1 MMLFASLLYDT
12 LSGVANWL
20 TIDRQANTMLT
31 KIEALNYRALR
42 YISQTLRP
50 FQVLVGP
57 NASGKS
63 TFLDVV
69 AFIADLINKPSLAD
83 AVYARAGDIRDL
95 TWNRES
101 EWLELALEADIPHS
115 ILSSF
120 QPVSQYRRLRYEVRI
135 GTQEESAELA
145 ILAETLWLA
154 PSESATQANH
164 IQPRLFPSDPAS
176 PPRITAEPDRRTPAG
191 WRKIVNKIERS
202 GNDYFRAETTEWNNM
217 FRLGPKRSA
226 LANLPEDESRFP
238 TATWFKRYISEGVQR
253 IMLNSE
259 AMRRPSPPQSP
270 RSFLPDGSNLPW
282 VVEDLKQRHPERLSQ
297 WVEHLRT
304 ALPDVRSVDTVE
316 RPEDRHRYLVLEYD
330 TGLRVPSWLISDGT
344 LRMMALTVLAYLP
357 DVKGIYLIEEPENG
371 IHPRAVEAVFQ
382 SLSSVYEAQV
392 LLATHS
398 PVILGL
404 TEPGQLLCFA
414 RTAAG
419 ATDIIPGDR
428 HPRLADWRGE
438 VSLSTLYASG
448 VLG

>member
-1 MMLFASLLYDT
+1 
-12 LSGVANWL
+12 
-20 TIDRQANTMLT
+20 MLT

-63 TFLDVV
+63 TFLDVI
-69 AFIADLINKPSLAD
+69 AFIADLINKPTVAD
-83 AVYARAGDIRDL
+83 AVFERAGDIRDL
-95 TWNRES
+95 TWNRAS
-101 EWLELALEADIPHS
+101 EWLELAVEVDIPPEV
-115 ILSSF
+115 LSRLGAT
-120 QPVSQYRRLRYEVRI
+120 PYRRLRYEVRI
-135 GTQEESAELA
+135 GVQEESFELA
-145 ILAETLWLA
+145 VLAETLWLA
-154 PSESATQANH
+154 PPESGTQANH
-164 IQPRLFPSDPAS
+164 AQPRLFPSVPDVPA
-176 PPRITAEPDRRTPAG
+176 RITAAPDRRAPTG

-202 GNDYFRAETTEWNNM
+202 GNDYFRAETTDWNNM

-282 VVEDLKQRHPERLSQ
+282 VVEDLKQKHPQRLFQ
-297 WVEHLRT
+297 WVDHLRT
-304 ALPDVRSVDTVE
+304 ALPDVRGVLTVE
-316 RPEDRHRYLVLEYD
+316 RPEDRHRYLVLEYE

-344 LRMMALTVLAYLP
+344 LRMMALTILAYLP
-357 DVKGIYLIEEPENG
+357 DVRGIYLIEEPENG

-382 SLSSVYEAQV
+382 SLSSVYDAQV

-398 PVILGL
+398 PVILSL
-404 TEPGQLLCFA
+404 TEPEQLLCFA
-414 RTAAG
+414 RTANG
-419 ATDIIPGDR
+419 ETDILPGDR

-438 VSLSTLYASG
+438 VNLSTLYASG

>member
-1 MMLFASLLYDT
+1 MVLFASLLCDT
-12 LSGVANWL
+12 LGRRAHRLERNV
-20 TIDRQANTMLT
+20 RQTGMLT

-69 AFIADLINKPSLAD
+69 AFIADLINKPTLAD
-83 AVYARAGDIRDL
+83 AVYERAGDIRDL
-95 TWNRES
+95 TWNRVS
-101 EWLELALEADIPHS
+101 EWFELAVEVDIPPS
-115 ILSSF
+115 IQSRPQLT
-120 QPVSQYRRLRYEVRI
+120 QYRRLRYEVRI
-135 GTQEESAELA
+135 GVQEDSSELA

-154 PSESATQANH
+154 PTSSALPANH
-164 IQPRLFPSDPAS
+164 AQPRLFPSEPS
-176 PPRITAEPDRRTPAG
+176 VPPHITVEQRTPAG
-191 WRKIVNKIERS
+191 WRKIVNKIEGS
-202 GNDYFRAETTEWNNM
+202 GNDYFRAETTGWNNQ
-217 FRLGPKRSA
+217 FRLGPRRSA

-238 TATWFKRYISEGVQR
+238 AATWFKRYVSEGVQR

-282 VVEDLKQRHPERLSQ
+282 VIDDLKQRHPERLSL

-304 ALPDVRSVDTVE
+304 ALPDVRGLDTVE
-316 RPEDRHRYLVLEYD
+316 RPEDRHRYLVLEYE

-344 LRMMALTVLAYLP
+344 LRMMALTILAYLP
-357 DVKGIYLIEEPENG
+357 DVKGVHLIEEPENG

-382 SLSSVYEAQV
+382 SLSSVYDAQV

-398 PVILGL
+398 PVILSL
-404 TEPGQLLCFA
+404 TQPEQLLCFA

-419 ATDIIPGDR
+419 ETDIVPGDE